1 MRKKQRHTL
10 RPGDRVRVPFGHR
23 IVEGTV
29 TSVDGGRIHVALDID
44 GTDEPVAGLYRE
56 SELAPA

>member
-1 MRKKQRHTL
+1 MRKDHVL
-10 RPGDRVRVPFGHR
+10 GPGDRVRVRFGHR

-56 SELAPA
+56 SELVPA